1 MTGTARRSWLATA
14 YDLLRKLV
22 VYEIG
27 MWRSLFRLIARRPAV
42 APGGHGFSYATAIVP
57 ILWAFIVLSAIEI
70 PVFHL
75 LIPWP
80 TVQIIGLILGAYGL
94 LWIIGLLASL
104 KVHPHV
110 VQESGLRVRYSST
123 VDVPIPW
130 SDIVEIRNK
139 TRTLE
144 KSRTAQV
151 EETEHGRMLSIA
163 ISSQT
168 NIELDL
174 REPMVV
180 QLFRGPTEPVTEL
193 RIFVDD
199 PKAFL
204 AQVHRH
210 QAAALS

>member
-1 MTGTARRSWLATA
+1 MFATA
-14 YDLLRKLV
+14 YDLLCKLV

-27 MWRSLFRLIARRPAV
+27 MWRSLFRMIARRPAV
-42 APGGHGFSYATAIVP
+42 APGARGFGYATAVVP

-80 TVQIIGLILGAYGL
+80 TVQAIGLVLGAYGL
-94 LWIIGLLASL
+94 LWMIGLLASL

-110 VQESGLRVRYSST
+110 VEEAGLRIRYSST
-123 VDVPIPW
+123 VDIPIPW
-130 SDIVEIRNK
+130 ADIVEIRGK

-151 EETEHGRMLSIA
+151 EETADGRLLSIA

-168 NIELDL
+168 NVELDL
-174 REPMVV
+174 REPLVV
-180 QLFRGPTEPVTEL
+180 QLFRGPTEPIDEL
-193 RIFVDD
+193 RFFVDD

-204 AQVHRH
+204 AQVR
-210 QAAALS
+210 QRQTVVLP